1 MVLEGAPGAAE
12 ELLRGWFGAFDAPAG
27 EKFLLVLQKEILVQ
41 QHGKKEYFKL
51 EAVLN
56 QEIFLC

>member
-1 MVLEGAPGAAE
+1 MVLEDAPGAAE

-41 QHGKKEYFKL
+41 QHGKKECFKL
-51 EAVLN
+51 EAV
-56 QEIFLC
+56 